1 MNRKYIVFTAVTLLI
16 FATLVFFIYKAK
28 RPNTSTNLEL
38 NLDQPDPELKPYDS
52 TLVNDF
58 FKKFAELDLYKDDVI
73 LVYRKHSYNY
83 LWHNSKGRKET
94 AEVLYNRINS
104 IAAHGILQKLPYKE
118 ELDAMLRKSAVTN
131 LEIELFLTSYYFYY
145 TDKVLAGIDRKKREE
160 MGWFLERGET
170 SYVSYLDTLLANPGL
185 VDKETQLNKQYYLL
199 KSALAKYQEIANEGG
214 WDSIQLPEKFRSL
227 KFKDSSNLILSVRT
241 RLFRTGDL
249 KENSES
255 AVFDESMLKGVAN
268 FQKRHGLLMDNTI
281 GKNTIEAM
289 NIPIRDRIKTI
300 IINMERCRWIS
311 PTISENKEY
320 IVVNIPA
327 YKLTYIK
334 NDSIVL
340 QSNVVVG
347 TALHE
352 TVIFSGMIKYIVFSP
367 YWNIP
372 QSIIKSEVLPG
383 IQKNSNYL
391 ANHNMEWNN
400 GQVRQKPGIRNSLG
414 LVKFIFPNSNNIYL
428 HDTPSKSL
436 FLRETRAFSHG
447 CIRVAKPKALAEA
460 ILINDTN
467 WTPKKIGEA
476 MHKGTEK
483 WYPLKNEIPVYI
495 GYFTAWVG
503 RDGNLNFYRD
513 VYSRDK
519 QLENLLIEKEGN

>member
-1 MNRKYIVFTAVTLLI
+1 MNRKYIILVAVTLVV
-16 FATLVFFIYKAK
+16 FAVFVFLKCKAK
-28 RPNTSTNLEL
+28 QSVAAINLEL

-58 FKKFAELDLYKDDVI
+58 FKKFPKLELYKNDVI

-83 LWHNSKGRKET
+83 LWYDSKGRKET

-104 IAAHGILQKLPYKE
+104 IAEHGILQKLPYKADF
-118 ELDAMLRKSAVTN
+118 DAMLRKSAVTN
-131 LEIELFLTSYYFYY
+131 LEIELFLTSYYFFY
-145 TDKVLAGIDRKKREE
+145 TDKVLAGIDQRKREE
-160 MGWFLERGET
+160 MGWFLEREET
-170 SYVSYLDTLLANPGL
+170 SYVNYLDTLLANPGL
-185 VDKETQLNKQYYLL
+185 VNKETQLNRQYYLL
-199 KSALAKYQEIANEGG
+199 KSALAKHKEIANDGG
-214 WDSIQLPEKFRSL
+214 WDSIQLPDKFKSL
-227 KFKDSSNLILSVRT
+227 KFKDSSDLILSIRM
-241 RLFRTGDL
+241 RLLRTGDL

-255 AVFDESMLKGVAN
+255 AVFDESMLKAVAN

-289 NIPIRDRIKTI
+289 NVSVADRIKTI

-311 PTISENKEY
+311 PTISKNKEY

-340 QSNVVVG
+340 QSDVVVG
-347 TALHE
+347 TTVNE
-352 TVIFSGMIKYIVFSP
+352 TVIFSGKIKYIVFSP

-372 QSIIKSEVLPG
+372 QSIIKNEVLPG
-383 IQKNSNYL
+383 IRKNRDYL

-400 GQVRQKPGIRNSLG
+400 GQVRQKPGVRNSLG

-436 FLRETRAFSHG
+436 FQRETRAFSHG
-447 CIRVAKPKALAEA
+447 CIRVAKPKELAEE
-460 ILINDTN
+460 ILINDSN
-467 WTPKKIGEA
+467 WTSEKIGEA
-476 MHKGTEK
+476 MNKGTEK
-483 WYPLKNEIPVYI
+483 WYPLQSEIPVYI

-513 VYSRDK
+513 VYKRDK
-519 QLENLLIEKEGN
+519 QLENLLIEK

>member
-1 MNRKYIVFTAVTLLI
+1 MNRKYIVLGAVTLLV
-16 FATLVFFIYKAK
+16 FAALVFLKCKAK
-28 RPNTSTNLEL
+28 QPVTSINLEL
-38 NLDQPDPELKPYDS
+38 NLDQPDPALKPYDS

-58 FKKFAELDLYKDDVI
+58 FKKFPKLELYKDDVI

-83 LWHNSKGRKET
+83 LWHDRKGRKET

-104 IAAHGILQKLPYKE
+104 IAAHGILQKPPYKE
-118 ELDAMLRKSAVTN
+118 DFDAMLRKSFSTN

-145 TDKVLAGIDRKKREE
+145 TDKVLAGIDQKKREE
-160 MGWFLERGET
+160 MGWFLERKKI
-170 SYVSYLDTLLANPGL
+170 SYVSYLDTLLANPGM
-185 VDKETQLNKQYYLL
+185 VNKETQLNKQYYSL
-199 KSALAKYQEIANEGG
+199 KRALANYQELANNGG
-214 WDSIQLPEKFRSL
+214 WDSIQLPDKFESL
-227 KFKDSSNLILSVRT
+227 KFKDSSDLIQDIRA

-249 KENSES
+249 KNDSES
-255 AVFDESMLKGVAN
+255 AVFDESMLKGIAN

-289 NIPIRDRIKTI
+289 NVSIRDRIKTI

-311 PTISENKEY
+311 PTISKNKEY

-340 QSNVVVG
+340 QSDVVVG
-347 TALHE
+347 TTVHE
-352 TVIFSGMIKYIVFSP
+352 TVIFSGKIKYIVFSP

-372 QSIIKSEVLPG
+372 QSIIKNEVLPG

-436 FLRETRAFSHG
+436 FQRERRAFSHG
-447 CIRVAKPKALAEA
+447 CIRVAKPKELAEA
-460 ILINDTN
+460 ILVNDVN
-467 WTPKKIGEA
+467 WSPEKIDEA
-476 MHKGTEK
+476 MNKGTEK
-483 WYPLKNEIPVYI
+483 WYPLKSEIPVYI
-495 GYFTAWVG
+495 GYFTAWMG
-503 RDGNLNFYRD
+503 RDGAINFYKD
-513 VYSRDK
+513 VYKRDK
-519 QLENLLIEKEGN
+519 QLENLLIEKEEN